1 MYPGVDLI
9 YYGNRG
15 QLEYDFIVTPGA
27 DPKVIRLAF
36 EPAGTGFK
44 PTPTIDTDG
53 DLVLHTADGELRFHQ
68 PRIYQDIDGSKQPI
82 AGRYVLL
89 DSETPDS
96 EPRTQQ
102 VGFAVAAYDTSKPL
116 IIDPVG
122 WLSQATLSF
131 WTSSRSPGPR
141 RASPG

>member
-1 MYPGVDLI
+1 VKYENVYPGVDLV

-82 AGRYVLL
+82 AGRYVFL
-89 DSETPDS
+89 DSETADS
-96 EPRTQQ
+96 
-102 VGFAVAAYDTSKPL
+102 
-116 IIDPVG
+116 
-122 WLSQATLSF
+122 
-131 WTSSRSPGPR
+131 
-141 RASPG
+141 ASPIPGHQWPGCITTPAQAG